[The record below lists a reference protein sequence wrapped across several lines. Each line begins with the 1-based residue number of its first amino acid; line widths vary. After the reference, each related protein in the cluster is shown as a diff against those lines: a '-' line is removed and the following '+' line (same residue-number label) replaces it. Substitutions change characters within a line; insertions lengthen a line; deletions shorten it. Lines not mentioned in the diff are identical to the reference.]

1 MGNYKIKLNLD
12 IENIMDSSDITT
24 VSVETELS
32 EDQANSI
39 DSLEKA
45 LLKVNYEGM
54 RKAAANYLQNLSKK
68 KLLLNSAEAKEE
80 LKEILLNTMWT
91 EK

>member
-24 VSVETELS
+24 VSVETELNK
-32 EDQANSI
+32 EPDI

-54 RKAAANYLQNLSKK
+54 RKAAADFLQNLSKK
-68 KLLLNSAEAKEE
+68 SPHPTVRKQKKN
-80 LKEILLNTMWT
+80 
-91 EK
+91 